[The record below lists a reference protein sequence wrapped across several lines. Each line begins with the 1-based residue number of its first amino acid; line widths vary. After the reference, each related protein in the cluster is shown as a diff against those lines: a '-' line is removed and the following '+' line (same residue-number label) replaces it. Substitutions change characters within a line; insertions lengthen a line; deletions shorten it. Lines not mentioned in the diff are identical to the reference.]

1 MNLASASVLT
11 VCTLINHSSTG
22 KSLGCS
28 GITLALSTNQ
38 APILAIPTIQILIFD
53 QCVLFPRNTWQ
64 DWPMR
69 NVDFLSSTNPT
80 WASVHNYTSVQ
91 TSVHNYTSAKQMS
104 NQGVCLCNR
113 AEWPLL
119 TSCPPGIRCRLRTF
133 TGADAPDAFFNV
145 RPETSRP
152 RHPMQF
158 KNSTFSIN
166 WIPHPG
172 ASRNSA
178 SVEIH
183 HQIRIQLSVPVFSVK
198 KWKSD
203 ILLRKTLIWSFLI
216 VLPIVHTFC
225 IDEYIQ
231 SYPLQFYSSSIQTLS
246 NDNNN
251 IRT

>member
-38 APILAIPTIQILIFD
+38 APILAIPTIQILY
-53 QCVLFPRNTWQ
+53 L
-64 DWPMR
+64 
-69 NVDFLSSTNPT
+69 
-80 WASVHNYTSVQ
+80 TSVYFFPEILGKTDQ
-91 TSVHNYTSAKQMS
+91 WEMWISSQAPIRREHQYTITHQYKHQYTITRAPNKWAIKESVGAAGWKCS
-104 NQGVCLCNR
+104 R
-113 AEWPLL
+113 AEWPVL

-172 ASRNSA
+172 AFFVVPQEIQPQLKSIIRSGP
-178 SVEIH
+178 SSSIFCQEMKIWHFIVEN
-183 HQIRIQLSVPVFSVK
+183 L
-198 KWKSD
+198 D
-203 ILLRKTLIWSFLI
+203 LIISYCSPNCAHFL
-216 VLPIVHTFC
+216 H
-225 IDEYIQ
+225 EYIQ
-231 SYPLQFYSSSIQTLS
+231 
-246 NDNNN
+246 
-251 IRT
+251 